1 MRRRPGRGGSDAGGH
16 SSRGWRGGGVGV
28 HGRRGARGNPLLDV
42 GVHGRRGAGGNPLL
56 LLLPP
61 PLRFPPLHP
70 RREEVVVVGPSG
82 GGGRGEGEAR
92 EEPTAHRAV
101 VGRLAVLGRTRVIV
115 RLLLRRP
122 PLLLHRQG
130 MERWWG
136 GGGFFVIGGDGERGR
151 RRRNGGGG
159 VTASTGGIGI
169 DFAVFGGHGRVHQQ
183 CVINEEAKKIHRKG
197 GAPLLF
203 CPVPPFFEETQ
214 KKQETPKLAA
224 TSTASRRSTMAMA
237 ERERVWVSGLEAPR

>member
-169 DFAVFGGHGRVHQQ
+169 DFAVFGGHGRVHHT
-183 CVINEEAKKIHRKG
+183 VGYEEKRKRYIEKGAHLVFFVVCPLFLKKHKRNKKHQNW
-197 GAPLLF
+197 
-203 CPVPPFFEETQ
+203 PPRAR
-214 KKQETPKLAA
+214 PHDD
-224 TSTASRRSTMAMA
+224 RRWRWQ
-237 ERERVWVSGLEAPR
+237 REKEFGYLD